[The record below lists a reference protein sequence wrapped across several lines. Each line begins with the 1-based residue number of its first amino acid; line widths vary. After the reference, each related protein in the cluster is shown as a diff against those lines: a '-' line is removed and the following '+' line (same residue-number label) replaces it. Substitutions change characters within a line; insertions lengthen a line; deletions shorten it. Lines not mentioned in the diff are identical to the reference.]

1 MPAIERR
8 RLAAEVEGDFVV
20 FLIGARINR
29 FWKIPKHF
37 WFLASMPK
45 MLRELEQHP
54 EMGLLGYRQ
63 HLGLRNAMVVQY
75 WRSFEDLEAYA
86 RNRDASHFPNWVR
99 FNKTIGSNGDIGIW
113 HETYRVR
120 AGEYEAIYNNMPAF
134 GLGKAGRLVPAAGH
148 RSTAAGRLTGEPAA
162 EAVSPDGEL
171 VEA

>member
-1 MPAIERR
+1 
-8 RLAAEVEGDFVV
+8 
-20 FLIGARINR
+20 
-29 FWKIPKHF
+29 
-37 WFLASMPK
+37 
-45 MLRELEQHP
+45 
-54 EMGLLGYRQ
+54 
-63 HLGLRNAMVVQY
+63 MVVQY

-148 RSTAAGRLTGEPAA
+148 RSTAAGRLTGEAAA